1 MKVQHHPIDKHL
13 LSIYYVGDSTR
24 EQEKVCITRAMLGGR
39 EDYMAIWGLESPGAK
54 QKGGPFG
61 LQIITRTNPLCSP
74 VHKPPFRG
82 PHSGYMTASHNPF
95 CSPEVITSVRNLLS

>member
-39 EDYMAIWGLESPGAK
+39 EDHDYMGAGEPRCKAERRSVWAAINNQDKLTLQPSSQASLPGSS
-54 QKGGPFG
+54 QWLYGSFP
-61 LQIITRTNPLCSP
+61 QSI
-74 VHKPPFRG
+74 
-82 PHSGYMTASHNPF
+82 
-95 CSPEVITSVRNLLS
+95 LLT